1 MSFSNQKF
9 LSSINGETVED
20 LNKKIDYSKV
30 KLEDRKENINQIL
43 ENTDFYEEY
52 FDNYYKSSINSNE
65 SLSSEVNVCSSL
77 ERMANYLLSSNEV
90 KEQEKLDN
98 KKNDYTYHTNKKYFQ
113 KKIDREASLSQI
125 MKLENEEGEEY
136 ENNIIH
142 HLKKPEK
149 NYKLKKK
156 QTADL
161 KGIRVSKVNSEEN
174 VIRVKDI
181 INQYQNFIDHIT
193 EKLISKEYSLNR
205 YLLAKTK
212 GNLTDDIIMTKN
224 CLLGFWGAKRNPSNE
239 TRKPNLDV
247 FDFTNIK
254 HVLGTHLTYIGKK
267 GKETKIKVNGLMYFK
282 PQELDPEDDFTFVLY
297 DFNETVKQANLTQRE
312 KQVLERLRNG
322 LREVD
327 IEREMNISRKTV
339 RYDIDIIS
347 KKIIRIGNKYDY
359 E

>member
-1 MSFSNQKF
+1 MSFSSQKF

-52 FDNYYKSSINSNE
+52 FDNYYKASINSNE

-77 ERMANYLLSSNEV
+77 ERMANYLLNSDEV

-113 KKIDREASLSQI
+113 KKIDREASLGQI
-125 MKLENEEGEEY
+125 MELENEEY
-136 ENNIIH
+136 ENNVIH

-149 NYKLKKK
+149 NYKLKKR
-156 QTADL
+156 QTPDL

-174 VIRVKDI
+174 VIWVKGI
-181 INQYQNFIDHIT
+181 INQYQSFIDHIT
-193 EKLISKEYSLNR
+193 EKLISKECSANR
-205 YLLAKTK
+205 YWLTKTK
-212 GNLTDDIIMTKN
+212 GNLTDDIVMTKN
-224 CLLGFWGAKRNPSNE
+224 CLLGFWGEKRNPTNE

-247 FDFTNIK
+247 FDFTNIE
-254 HVLGTHLTYIGKK
+254 HVLGTDLTYIDKK

-282 PQELDPEDDFTFVLY
+282 PKELDPEDDFTFVLY
-297 DFNETVKQANLTQRE
+297 DFNETVKQANLTERE
-312 KQVLERLRNG
+312 KQVLDHLRNG
-322 LREVD
+322 LRIVD
-327 IEREMNISRKTV
+327 IEREMSISRSTV
-339 RYDIDIIS
+339 RHDITIMS
-347 KKIIRIGNKYDY
+347 KKIIKVGNKYDY